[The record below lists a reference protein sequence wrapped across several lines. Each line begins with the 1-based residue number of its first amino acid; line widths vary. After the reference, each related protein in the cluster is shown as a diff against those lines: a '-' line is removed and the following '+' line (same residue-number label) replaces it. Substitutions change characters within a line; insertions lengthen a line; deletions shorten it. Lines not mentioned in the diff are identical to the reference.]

1 MSDAFGPTDALC
13 VNAIRTLSMDAV
25 QQANSGHPGAPMGL
39 AAVAYA
45 LFNRVMTYD
54 PAMPLW
60 ANRDRF
66 VLSNG
71 HASMLLYS
79 VLHLSGVVGDGK
91 RKAVTLDEIKKF
103 RQLDSVTPGHP
114 EHHLTSGVETTTG
127 PLGQGI
133 GNAVGMAIAQKWI
146 AANYARPG
154 YEDLFAHRV
163 YAICGDGCLM
173 EGVASEACS
182 LAGHLKLDNFTLLYD
197 DNSITIDGRT
207 SLAFT
212 EDVGARFAAY
222 GWNVLKVADGQDLA
236 AVTKAIEQAKATTGR
251 PTIICV
257 KTLIGFGA
265 PHKQDTDHAHGEPL
279 GEDEITGAKKN
290 YGWTYGKFEV
300 PAEVYEQFQ
309 KGIGA
314 KGKAASGAWQKKFAE
329 YAKAF
334 PEQAAAV
341 KHIFEGTLPDGWEKS
356 LPTFPAD
363 AKGMA
368 TRDSSGKVLNAVAK
382 AVPWVVGG
390 SADLA
395 KSNKSRLTFD
405 GAGDFQAG
413 TPGGRNVHFG
423 VREHAMG
430 AVING
435 MALHGLRSY
444 AAGFLIFSDYGRAAI
459 RLGSIIEVP
468 VLYLFTHDSIGV
480 GEDGP
485 THQPIEHLAS
495 LRAIPGVKLVRPA
508 DANET
513 AEAYRIALT
522 ETEHPVVLALTR
534 QALPTLDRTK
544 FGSAEGTRK
553 GGYVLKDY
561 NGSPELILVGTGSE
575 VPLCLDAAEKLA
587 GEGVKV
593 RVVSLPCWE
602 LFEQQDQAYRDSVLP
617 PAVTK
622 RVTVEMGSVFG
633 WERYA
638 GAAGSIVGMKTFG
651 ASAPLKDLLK
661 FFGFT
666 AEAVY
671 QAAKTQLAGGGSGA
685 PTKGEPKDKTPQ

>member
-1 MSDAFGPTDALC
+1 MSAAFGPTDTLC

-45 LFNRVMTYD
+45 LFNRAMTYD
-54 PAMPLW
+54 PADPLW
-60 ANRDRF
+60 PNRDRF

-79 VLHLSGVVGDGK
+79 TLHLSGVVGDGH
-91 RKAVTLDEIKKF
+91 RNPVTLDEIKKF

-114 EHHLTSGVETTTG
+114 ERHLTSGVETTTG

-133 GNAVGMAIAQKWI
+133 GNAVGMAIAQKWV
-146 AANYARPG
+146 AATYSKPG
-154 YEDLFAHRV
+154 FEDLFAHRV
-163 YAICGDGCLM
+163 YTVCGDGCLM
-173 EGVASEACS
+173 EGIASEACS
-182 LAGHLKLDNFTLLYD
+182 LAGHLKLDNLVLLYD

-222 GWNVLKVADGQDLA
+222 GWNVLKVADGQDLS
-236 AVTKAIEQAKATTGR
+236 AVLNAVEQARKTADK

-265 PHKQDTDHAHGEPL
+265 PKKQDTDHAHGEPL
-279 GEDEITGAKKN
+279 GEDEIAGAKKN

-300 PAEVYEQFQ
+300 PAEVYEQF
-309 KGIGA
+309 KNGIGA
-314 KGKAASGAWQKKFAE
+314 KGKAANAAWKTKFAE

-341 KHIFEGTLPDGWEKS
+341 THLFAGTLPDGWEKS

-382 AVPWVVGG
+382 AVPWMVGG

-405 GAGDFQAG
+405 GAGDFQAA

-435 MALHGLRSY
+435 MALSGLRSY

-459 RLGSIIEVP
+459 RLGSIIEVA

-485 THQPIEHLAS
+485 THQPVEHLAS
-495 LRAIPGVKLVRPA
+495 LRAIPGVRVVRPA

-522 ETEHPVVLALTR
+522 STEHPTVLALTR
-534 QALPTLDRTK
+534 QALPTLDRTT
-544 FGSAEGTRK
+544 FAPAEGTRK

-561 NGSPELILVGTGSE
+561 NGSPELILIGTGSE
-575 VPLCLDAAEKLA
+575 VPLCIDAAEKLA

-602 LFEQQDQAYRDSVLP
+602 LFEEQDQAYRDSVIP

-638 GAAGSIVGMKTFG
+638 GSTGAIIGMKTFG

-666 AEAVY
+666 ADAVY
-671 QAAKTQLAGGGSGA
+671 HAAKAQLAGATPDKSQ
-685 PTKGEPKDKTPQ
+685 PKDKTPQ

>member
-1 MSDAFGPTDALC
+1 MSAAFGPTDLLC

-39 AAVAYA
+39 APVAYT

-54 PAMPLW
+54 PAAPLW

-79 VLHLSGVVGDGK
+79 TLHLCGVVGDGK
-91 RKAVTLDEIKKF
+91 RKPVTLDEIKKF

-146 AANYARPG
+146 AANYAKPG

-173 EGVASEACS
+173 EGIASEACS
-182 LAGHLKLDNFTLLYD
+182 LAGHLKLDNLTLIYD

-222 GWNVLKVADGQDLA
+222 GWNVLKVADGNDLPT
-236 AVTKAIEQAKATTGR
+236 VLGAIEQAKATTGK
-251 PTIICV
+251 PTIICL
-257 KTLIGFGA
+257 KTIIGYGA

-279 GEDEITGAKKN
+279 GEDEISAAKKN

-300 PAEVYEQFQ
+300 PGEVYEQFK

-314 KGKAASGAWQKKFAE
+314 RGKAASEAWNQKFAD
-329 YAKAF
+329 YAEAF
-334 PEQAAAV
+334 PEQAVAV
-341 KHIFEGTLPDGWEKS
+341 KHLFEGTLPDGWEKS

-382 AVPWVVGG
+382 AVPWMVGG

-405 GAGDFQAG
+405 GVGDFQAG

-423 VREHAMG
+423 VREHGMG
-430 AVING
+430 AIVNG
-435 MALHGLRSY
+435 MALSGLRSY

-485 THQPIEHLAS
+485 THQPIEQLAS
-495 LRAIPGVKLVRPA
+495 LRAIPGVRVVRPA

-513 AEAYRIALT
+513 AEAYRLALT

-534 QALPTLDRTK
+534 QALPTLDRTQ
-544 FGSAEGTRK
+544 FAPADGTRK

-561 NGSPELILVGTGSE
+561 NGSPELLLIGTGSE
-575 VPLCLDAAEKLA
+575 VPLCIEAAEKLA

-602 LFEQQDQAYRDSVLP
+602 LFEEQDQAYRDSVIP
-617 PAVTK
+617 PTVTK

-638 GAAGSIVGMKTFG
+638 GSTGAIVGMKTFG

-666 AEAVY
+666 ADAVY
-671 QAAKTQLAGGGSGA
+671 KAAKGQLAGGTHAKS
-685 PTKGEPKDKTPQ
+685 EPKDKTPQ

>member
-54 PAMPLW
+54 PAEPLW
-60 ANRDRF
+60 PNRDRF

-79 VLHLSGVVGDGK
+79 VLHLSGVQGDGH
-91 RKAVTLDEIKKF
+91 RKPVTLDEIKRF

-146 AANYARPG
+146 AANYAKPG
-154 YEDLFAHRV
+154 YEDLFAHRI

-173 EGVASEACS
+173 EGIASEACS

-222 GWNVLKVADGQDLA
+222 GWSVLKVADGNDLS
-236 AVTKAIEQAKATTGR
+236 AVLNAIEQAKATTGK

-279 GEDEITGAKKN
+279 GEDEIAGAKKN

-300 PAEVYEQFQ
+300 PTEVYEQFK

-314 KGKAASGAWQKKFAE
+314 KGQAANTGWKAKFAE

-334 PEQAAAV
+334 PEQATMV
-341 KHIFEGTLPDGWEKS
+341 KHLFDGTLPDGWEKS

-382 AVPWVVGG
+382 AVPWMVGG

-405 GAGDFQAG
+405 GAGDFQAD

-430 AVING
+430 AIING

-485 THQPIEHLAS
+485 THQPIEQLAS
-495 LRAIPGVKLVRPA
+495 LRAIPGVKVVRPA

-534 QALPTLDRTK
+534 QALPTVDRTK
-544 FGSAEGTRK
+544 FASADGTRK

-561 NGSPELILVGTGSE
+561 NGSPELVLIGTGSE
-575 VPLCLDAAEKLA
+575 VPLCVEAAEKLA

-602 LFEQQDQAYRDSVLP
+602 IFEEQDQAYRDSVIP

-638 GAAGSIVGMKTFG
+638 GTTAAIVGMKTFG

-666 AEAVY
+666 SEAVY
-671 QAAKTQLAGGGSGA
+671 NAAKGQLAGGTHAKS
-685 PTKGEPKDKTPQ
+685 EPKDKTPQ

>member
-39 AAVAYA
+39 AAVAYT

-54 PAMPLW
+54 PADPLW
-60 ANRDRF
+60 PNRDRF

-79 VLHLSGVVGDGK
+79 VLHLSGVVGDGH
-91 RKAVTLDEIKKF
+91 RKPVTLDEIKRF

-114 EHHLTSGVETTTG
+114 EHHLTSGVATTTG

-133 GNAVGMAIAQKWI
+133 GNAIGMAIAQKWI
-146 AANYARPG
+146 AATYSKPG
-154 YEDLFAHRV
+154 YEGLFAHRIF
-163 YAICGDGCLM
+163 AICGDGCLM

-212 EDVGARFAAY
+212 EDVGMRFAAY
-222 GWNVLKVADGQDLA
+222 GWNVLKVADGNDLN
-236 AVTKAIEQAKATTGR
+236 AVLNAIEQAKATTGK

-257 KTLIGFGA
+257 KTHIGFGA
-265 PHKQDTDHAHGEPL
+265 PHKQDTEHAHGEPL
-279 GEDEITGAKKN
+279 GEDEITAAKKN

-300 PAEVYEQFQ
+300 PAEVYEQFK
-309 KGIGA
+309 KGIA
-314 KGKAASGAWQKKFAE
+314 ARGKVANNTWKVKFAE

-334 PEQAAAV
+334 PEQAALV
-341 KHIFEGTLPDGWEKS
+341 KHLFDGTLPEGWEKA

-368 TRDSSGKVLNAVAK
+368 TRESSGKVLNAVAK
-382 AVPWVVGG
+382 AVPWMVGG

-395 KSNKSRLTFD
+395 KSNKSKLD
-405 GAGDFQAG
+405 KVADFQAG
-413 TPGGRNVHFG
+413 SPEGRNVNFG
-423 VREHAMG
+423 VREHGMG
-430 AVING
+430 AICNG

-485 THQPIEHLAS
+485 THQPIEQLAS
-495 LRAIPGVKLVRPA
+495 LRAIPGVKVVRPA

-522 ETEHPVVLALTR
+522 ETEHPVILALTR
-534 QALPTLDRTK
+534 QNLPTLDRTK
-544 FGSAEGTRK
+544 FAPAEGTRK

-561 NGSPELILVGTGSE
+561 NGSPELLLIGTGSE
-575 VPLCLDAAEKLA
+575 IQLCVEAAEKLA

-602 LFEQQDQAYRDSVLP
+602 IFEQQDQAYRDSVIP

-638 GAAGSIVGMKTFG
+638 GSTGAIVGMKTFG

-661 FFGFT
+661 FFNFT
-666 AEAVY
+666 TDAVY
-671 QAAKTQLAGGGSGA
+671 KAAKGQLADGGAGV
-685 PTKGEPKDKTPQ
+685 PTKSEPKDKTPQ

>member
-1 MSDAFGPTDALC
+1 MSAAFGPTDQLC

-45 LFNRVMTYD
+45 LFNRAMTYD
-54 PAMPLW
+54 PADPLW
-60 ANRDRF
+60 PNRDRF

-79 VLHLSGVVGDGK
+79 VLHLCGVQGDGK
-91 RKAVTLDEIKKF
+91 RKPVTLDEIKKF

-146 AANYARPG
+146 AATYGKPG
-154 YEDLFAHRV
+154 YEDLFAHHV

-182 LAGHLKLDNFTLLYD
+182 LAGHLKLDNLTLLYD
-197 DNSITIDGRT
+197 DNNITIDGRT
-207 SLAFT
+207 TLAFT

-236 AVTKAIEQAKATTGR
+236 AVSDAIEQAKATSGK

-279 GEDEITGAKKN
+279 GEDEITGAKKA

-300 PAEVYEQFQ
+300 PAEVYEQFK

-314 KGKAASGAWQKKFAE
+314 TGRAASDAWKKKFAE

-334 PEQAAAV
+334 PEQGVSV
-341 KHIFEGTLPDGWEKS
+341 KHLFEGTLPEGWEKS

-382 AVPWVVGG
+382 ALPWMVGG

-405 GAGDFQAG
+405 GAGDFQSA
-413 TPGGRNVHFG
+413 TPAGRNVHFG

-430 AVING
+430 AIING
-435 MALHGLRSY
+435 MSLSGLRSY
-444 AAGFLIFSDYGRAAI
+444 AAGFMIFSDYGRAAI
-459 RLGSIIEVP
+459 RLGSIIELP

-495 LRAIPGVKLVRPA
+495 LRAIPGVKVIRPA

-513 AEAYRIALT
+513 AEAYRIALS
-522 ETEHPVVLALTR
+522 ETGHPVVLALTR
-534 QALPTLDRTK
+534 QALPTLDRSK
-544 FGSAEGTRK
+544 FGSADGTRK

-561 NGSPELILVGTGSE
+561 NGSPELLLIGTGSE
-575 VPLCLDAAEKLA
+575 VPLCIEAAEKLA

-602 LFEQQDQAYRDSVLP
+602 LFEEQDPSYRDSVIP
-617 PAVTK
+617 PGVTK

-633 WERYA
+633 WERYS
-638 GAAGSIVGMKTFG
+638 GSSGDIIGMKTFG

-661 FFGFT
+661 LFGFT
-666 AEAVY
+666 ADAVY
-671 QAAKTQLAGGGSGA
+671 QAAKAQLASGA
-685 PTKGEPKDKTPQ
+685 NAEQR

>member
-1 MSDAFGPTDALC
+1 MSAAFGPTDALC

-54 PAMPLW
+54 PAAPLW
-60 ANRDRF
+60 PNRDRF

-79 VLHLSGVVGDGK
+79 VLHLSGVAGDGH
-91 RKAVTLDEIKKF
+91 RKPVTLDEIKKF

-146 AANYARPG
+146 AANYSKPG

-173 EGVASEACS
+173 EGIASEACS

-222 GWNVLKVADGQDLA
+222 GWNVLRVTDGQDLS
-236 AVTKAIEQAKATTGR
+236 AVLNAIEQAKATTGK

-265 PHKQDTDHAHGEPL
+265 PKKQDTDHAHGEPL
-279 GEDEITGAKKN
+279 GEDEIAGAKKA

-300 PAEVYEQFQ
+300 PAEVYEQF
-309 KGIGA
+309 KAGIGA
-314 KGKAASGAWQKKFAE
+314 RGKAAHAAWDKKFEA

-341 KHIFEGTLPDGWEKS
+341 KHLFAGTLPDGWEKS

-382 AVPWVVGG
+382 AVPWLVGG

-413 TPGGRNVHFG
+413 SPGGRNVHFG

-430 AVING
+430 AIING

-444 AAGFLIFSDYGRAAI
+444 AAGFLIFSDYGRAAL

-495 LRAIPGVKLVRPA
+495 LRAIPGVKVVRPA

-534 QALPTLDRTK
+534 QNLPTLDRTQ

-561 NGSPELILVGTGSE
+561 NGSPELILIGTGSE
-575 VPLCLDAAEKLA
+575 VPLCIEAAEKLA

-602 LFEQQDQAYRDSVLP
+602 LFEEQDQAYRDSVIP

-638 GAAGSIVGMKTFG
+638 GASGAIVGMKTFG

-666 AEAVY
+666 ADAVY
-671 QAAKTQLAGGGSGA
+671 QAAKKQLAGTAGM

>member
-1 MSDAFGPTDALC
+1 MSAAFGPIDTLC

-45 LFNRVMTYD
+45 LFNRAMTYD
-54 PAMPLW
+54 PADPLW
-60 ANRDRF
+60 PNRDRF

-79 VLHLSGVVGDGK
+79 TLHLCGVVGDGH
-91 RKAVTLDEIKKF
+91 RKPVTLDEIKKF
-103 RQLDSVTPGHP
+103 RQLGSVTPGHP

-133 GNAVGMAIAQKWI
+133 GNAVGMAVAQKWI
-146 AANYARPG
+146 AATYAKPG
-154 YEDLFAHRV
+154 FEDLFAHRV

-173 EGVASEACS
+173 EGIASEACS
-182 LAGHLKLDNFTLLYD
+182 LAGHLKLDNLTLLYD

-222 GWNVLKVADGQDLA
+222 GWNVLKVADGQDLT
-236 AVTKAIEQAKATTGR
+236 AVLSAVEQARKTAGK

-265 PHKQDTDHAHGEPL
+265 PHKQDTEHAHGEPL
-279 GEDEITGAKKN
+279 GEDEITAAKKN

-300 PAEVYEQFQ
+300 PPEVYAQF
-309 KGIGA
+309 KAGIGA
-314 KGKAASGAWQKKFAE
+314 KGQAANAAWKGKFAE
-329 YAKAF
+329 YAKAY
-334 PEQAAAV
+334 PEQAELV
-341 KHIFEGTLPDGWEKS
+341 RLLGNGTLPGRWEES

-382 AVPWVVGG
+382 AVPWMVGG

-405 GAGDFQAG
+405 GAGDFQAAS
-413 TPGGRNVHFG
+413 PGGRNVHFG

-430 AVING
+430 AIING
-435 MALHGLRSY
+435 MALSGLRSY

-485 THQPIEHLAS
+485 THQPVEQLAS
-495 LRAIPGVKLVRPA
+495 LRAIPGVRVVRPA

-513 AEAYRIALT
+513 AEAFRLALT
-522 ETEHPVVLALTR
+522 ETEHPVILALTR
-534 QALPTLDRTK
+534 QALPTLDRTQ
-544 FGSAEGTRK
+544 FGAAEGTRK

-561 NGSPELILVGTGSE
+561 NGSPELLLIGTGSE
-575 VPLCLDAAEKLA
+575 VPLCIEVAEKLA

-602 LFEQQDQAYRDSVLP
+602 LFEEQDQAYRDSVIP
-617 PAVTK
+617 PGITK

-638 GAAGSIVGMKTFG
+638 GSTGAIIGMKTFG

-666 AEAVY
+666 ADAVY
-671 QAAKTQLAGGGSGA
+671 KAAKAQLAGA
-685 PTKGEPKDKTPQ
+685 TPTKTEPKDKTPQ

>member
-1 MSDAFGPTDALC
+1 MSDAAFGPTDALC
-13 VNAIRTLSMDAV
+13 VNALRTLSMDAV

-39 AAVAYA
+39 AAIAYT

-54 PAMPLW
+54 PADPLW
-60 ANRDRF
+60 PNRDRF

-71 HASMLLYS
+71 HASMLLYA
-79 VLHLSGVVGDGK
+79 VLHLSGVQGDGH
-91 RKAVTLDEIKKF
+91 RKPVTLDEIKKF
-103 RQLDSVTPGHP
+103 RQLGSVTPGHP

-146 AANYARPG
+146 AANYGKPG
-154 YEDLFAHRV
+154 YEDLFDHHV
-163 YAICGDGCLM
+163 FAICGDGCLM
-173 EGVASEACS
+173 EGIASEACS
-182 LAGHLKLDNFTLLYD
+182 LAGHLKLDNLTLLYD
-197 DNSITIDGRT
+197 DNHITIDGRT
-207 SLAFT
+207 DLAFT

-222 GWNVLKVADGQDLA
+222 GWNVLRVADGNDLA
-236 AVTKAIEQAKATTGR
+236 AVLAAVERAKATTGN
-251 PTIICV
+251 PTIVCV
-257 KTLIGFGA
+257 KTVIGFGS
-265 PHKQDTDHAHGEPL
+265 PKKQGTEHAHGEPL
-279 GEDEITGAKKN
+279 GEEEIAAAKKA

-309 KGIGA
+309 RGIGTR
-314 KGKAASGAWQKKFAE
+314 GKAANDGWKKKFAE

-334 PEQAAAV
+334 PEQAAEV
-341 KHIFEGTLPDGWEKS
+341 KHLFAGTLPDGWEKS

-363 AKGMA
+363 AKGLA

-382 AVPWVVGG
+382 AVPWLVGG

-413 TPGGRNVHFG
+413 SPGGRNVHFG

-444 AAGFLIFSDYGRAAI
+444 AAGFLIFSDYGRAAL

-495 LRAIPGVKLVRPA
+495 LRAIPGVKVVRPA
-508 DANET
+508 DANEVS
-513 AEAYRIALT
+513 EAYRLALT

-534 QALPTLDRTK
+534 QNLPTLDRTR
-544 FGSAEGTRK
+544 FAPASGLMK
-553 GGYVLKDY
+553 GGYVLNDY
-561 NGSPELILVGTGSE
+561 NGPPELILIGTGSE
-575 VPLCLDAAEKLA
+575 VQLCIEAAEKLA

-602 LFEQQDQAYRDSVLP
+602 VFEEQDQAYRDSVLP

-638 GAAGSIVGMKTFG
+638 GTGGAIVGMRTFG

-661 FFGFT
+661 LFGFT
-666 AEAVY
+666 TDAVY
-671 QAAKTQLAGGGSGA
+671 QAAKRQLAGGTPG
-685 PTKGEPKDKTPQ
+685 KGEPKDKTPK

>member
-1 MSDAFGPTDALC
+1 MSAAFGPTDQLC

-39 AAVAYA
+39 ATVAYA
-45 LFNRVMTYD
+45 LFNRAMTYD
-54 PAMPLW
+54 PADPLW
-60 ANRDRF
+60 PNRDRF

-79 VLHLSGVVGDGK
+79 VLHLCGVQGDGK
-91 RKAVTLDEIKKF
+91 RKPVTLDEIKKF

-146 AANYARPG
+146 AATYGKPG
-154 YEDLFAHRV
+154 YEDLFAHHV

-182 LAGHLKLDNFTLLYD
+182 LAGHLKLDNLTLLYD
-197 DNSITIDGRT
+197 DNNITIDGRT
-207 SLAFT
+207 TLAFT

-236 AVTKAIEQAKATTGR
+236 AVSDAIEQAKATSGK

-279 GEDEITGAKKN
+279 GEDEITGAKKA

-300 PAEVYEQFQ
+300 PAEVYEQFK

-314 KGKAASGAWQKKFAE
+314 TGRAASDAWKKKFAE

-334 PEQAAAV
+334 PEQGVSV
-341 KHIFEGTLPDGWEKS
+341 KHLFEGTLPEGWEKS

-382 AVPWVVGG
+382 AVPWMVGG

-405 GAGDFQAG
+405 GAGDFQSA
-413 TPGGRNVHFG
+413 TPAGRNVHFG

-430 AVING
+430 AIING
-435 MALHGLRSY
+435 MSLSGLRSY
-444 AAGFLIFSDYGRAAI
+444 AAGFMIFSDYGRAAI
-459 RLGSIIEVP
+459 RLGSIIELP

-495 LRAIPGVKLVRPA
+495 LRAIPGVKVIRPA

-513 AEAYRIALT
+513 AEAYRIALS
-522 ETEHPVVLALTR
+522 ETGHPVVLALTR
-534 QALPTLDRTK
+534 QALPTLDRSK
-544 FGSAEGTRK
+544 FGSADGTRK

-561 NGSPELILVGTGSE
+561 NGSPELLLIGTGSE
-575 VPLCLDAAEKLA
+575 VPLCIEAAEKLA

-602 LFEQQDQAYRDSVLP
+602 LFEEQDPSYRDSVIP

-633 WERYA
+633 WERYS
-638 GAAGSIVGMKTFG
+638 GSSGDVIGMKTFG

-661 FFGFT
+661 LFGFT
-666 AEAVY
+666 ADAVY
-671 QAAKTQLAGGGSGA
+671 QAAKAQLASGA
-685 PTKGEPKDKTPQ
+685 NAEQR